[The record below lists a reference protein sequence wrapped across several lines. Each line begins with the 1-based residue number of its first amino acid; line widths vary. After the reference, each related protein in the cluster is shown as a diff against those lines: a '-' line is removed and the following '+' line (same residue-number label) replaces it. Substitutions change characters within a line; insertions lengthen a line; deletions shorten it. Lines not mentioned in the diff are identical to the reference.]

1 MTAAAP
7 AGDDATAPRAAASV
21 YVYYRVTAAGAPA
34 REAVAALFAAV
45 AAATGVAGRLLA
57 RCDDAATWMEV
68 YEPVAEPD
76 AFVPRLA
83 ALAQTHRVAALAV
96 DGKRHTEC
104 FAPLPVVASGSNDH
118 GPAPRAAS

>member
-1 MTAAAP
+1 MSPDAP
-7 AGDDATAPRAAASV
+7 AGGDPRAPRAVSSV
-21 YVYYRVTAAGAPA
+21 YVYYRVAAAGEPA
-34 REAVAALFAAV
+34 RESVAALFAAV
-45 AAATGVAGRLLA
+45 GAATGVAGRLLA

-104 FAPLPVVASGSNDH
+104 FAPLPAVASGSNGH